1 MEEAKKFYIKFKMNT
16 ERHIMENMIVSEN
29 RSTIDEWKGIHSE
42 GHELEH
48 DEEEEEEKPPGYPF
62 QKAERDF
69 ELSIIP
75 SRRRFHS

>member
-29 RSTIDEWKGIHSE
+29 RSTIDEWKGIPSE
-42 GHELEH
+42 GHESEH
-48 DEEEEEEKPPGYPF
+48 ARRKRKRSRRVIRFRKPKETLNC
-62 QKAERDF
+62 Q
-69 ELSIIP
+69 SIP